1 MSTEDSGKWLSQRT
15 LSLAGTGME
24 LLGSVL
30 VFLLVGYWI
39 DRHFGT
45 EPWGIV
51 ICSAIGIV
59 GGLYNLIRKE
69 MKAVL
74 SPPKHRD
81 KQSGN
86 GSGGRKRE

>member
-1 MSTEDSGKWLSQRT
+1 MKNKDSGKWFSGRT

-24 LLGSVL
+24 LLGSLL

-51 ICSAIGIV
+51 ICSTIGIV

-69 MKAVL
+69 MRAAIN
-74 SPPKHRD
+74 PPRHRN
-81 KQSGN
+81 KRSGQ
-86 GSGGRKRE
+86 GPTGQDQG